1 MIYIVAVLAFITV
14 VLAVLGI
21 YAAVYGD
28 RLEVTRRMQ
37 ELTSRLSRKKGLD
50 DELSK
55 PFTERV
61 IRPVLDKITGAIG
74 RAMPAKKRV
83 SLQKKILMAGNPGDI
98 SANEFLVIQY
108 GSTLILPVAFLL
120 LLALPM
126 GWSPLQGLLVIAV
139 AAGGGFLLP
148 EYFLKMKAAAR
159 QEDIQ
164 DSLPDVLDLLTVS
177 VEAGLGF
184 DAALVKVVEKI
195 KGVLSTEFAR
205 MLQEIKMGKPR
216 RDALR
221 DLGHRSGVDDV
232 VAFTGAVIQADQLGV
247 SIGNVLRLQSEQ
259 MRMKRRQRAEQKAM
273 KAPIK
278 MLIPLILFIFP
289 TIFIVVMGPA
299 AIGLMD
305 TFSK

>member
-1 MIYIVAVLAFITV
+1 MGYIVVLTAF
-14 VLAVLGI
+14 LAVFLATLGI
-21 YAAVYGD
+21 HTVINGE
-28 RLEVTRRMQ
+28 RTEVTRRMQ
-37 ELTSRLSRKKGLD
+37 EITSSLTRKRILD

-55 PFTERV
+55 PFSERI
-61 IRPVLDKITGAIG
+61 IRPMLERAAAIIG

-83 SLQKKILMAGNPGDI
+83 SLQKKLLIAGNPGEL

-108 GSTLILPVAFLL
+108 GATLILPVGIIL

-126 GWSPLQGLLVIAV
+126 DWGPVGILGTVAFSGAV
-139 AAGGGFLLP
+139 GFYLP
-148 EYFLKMKAAAR
+148 EYYLKMRAAAR
-159 QEDIQ
+159 QEEIQ

-205 MLQEIKMGKPR
+205 LLQEVKMGKPR

-232 VAFTGAVIQADQLGV
+232 VAFTGAIIQADQLGV

-259 MRMKRRQRAEQKAM
+259 MRVKRRQLAEQKAM

-289 TIFIVVMGPA
+289 TIFLVVLGPA
-299 AIGLMD
+299 AIQIIE
-305 TFSK
+305 TFK

>member
-1 MIYIVAVLAFITV
+1 MIGILAFVTV
-14 VLAVLGI
+14 VLTVLGVYTTI
-21 YAAVYGD
+21 YGE
-28 RLEVTRRMQ
+28 RLEITRRMQ
-37 ELTSRLSRKKGLD
+37 ELTSALTRKKQLD

-61 IRPVLDKITGAIG
+61 IRPVLEKVAAAIG

-83 SLQKKILMAGNPGDI
+83 SLQKKLLMAGNPGDL
-98 SANEFLVIQY
+98 SPNEFLAIQY
-108 GSTLILPVAFLL
+108 GITLVLPVAVLL
-120 LLALPM
+120 LVAMPM
-126 GWSPLQGLLVIAV
+126 GWGP
-139 AAGGGFLLP
+139 AGGLAGLGIAAAVGFLLP
-148 EYFLKMKAAAR
+148 EYFLKMQAAAR

-195 KGVLSTEFAR
+195 KGELSTEFGR
-205 MLQEIKMGKPR
+205 MLQEVKMGKPR

-232 VAFTGAVIQADQLGV
+232 VAFTGAIIQADQLGV

-299 AIGLMD
+299 AIQLVE
-305 TFSK
+305 TFNK